1 MLNSQSTPGW
11 QRLNSAAVF
20 RFLVGFVWCFSSYY
34 SFLQLIYS
42 VFYLCFCCVQSAER
56 LLLLLHCRAAP
67 HLNLP

>member
-11 QRLNSAAVF
+11 QRLNLAAVF
-20 RFLVGFVWCFSSYY
+20 LFSFLVVFVWYFSS

-56 LLLLLHCRAAP
+56 LLLLLHRRAAP